1 MNRMEIDGC
10 DIICL
15 GDLAAALSFRPSFCF
30 CFFFLSIT
38 SCLFLVSPLPR
49 VMEHGA

>member
-15 GDLAAALSFRPSFCF
+15 GDLAAALSLQPTYV
-30 CFFFLSIT
+30 FLSIT
-38 SCLFLVSPLPR
+38 SCLFLAIPLPR
-49 VMEHGA
+49 VMEHEAL